1 MSQPLV
7 GRSDDHTPVDP
18 PELARRIN
26 RLFDVMHK
34 RAAPPMST
42 SAAAEAITARGPVH
56 LSPSTLERLR
66 SDCGAVSSRAEL
78 TAIAEFFGV
87 SASYLTDAAACHSI
101 DAQLDLLRDLRETG
115 TGGPVRVAYAC
126 SRPPAAPI

>member
-42 SAAAEAITARGPVH
+42 FAAAKPSPPVEPFT
-56 LSPSTLERLR
+56 SAPAPWNGSAQT
-66 SDCGAVSSRAEL
+66 AEL
-78 TAIAEFFGV
+78 
-87 SASYLTDAAACHSI
+87 
-101 DAQLDLLRDLRETG
+101 
-115 TGGPVRVAYAC
+115 
-126 SRPPAAPI
+126 PPATLSSPRSPNSSVFPRATSPTSPPAIRSMLS

>member
-42 SAAAEAITARGPVH
+42 FAAAEAITARGTVH

-66 SDCGAVSSRAEL
+66 SDCGATSSHAEL

-87 SASYLTDAAACHSI
+87 SASYLTDVAAGHSI

-115 TGGPVRVAYAC
+115 TGGPIKVAYAC